1 MSPGGRGRPRER
13 SSNRDRARGRGARR
27 HAADAEGGGLPANG
41 REGAA
46 GLVESGSDDERRRT
60 AASHTR
66 ARSLSVGCPPYA
78 STRVVTPWVRV
89 RVRMHSLSPPKFLA
103 FGSWAG
109 LPSARGRRRPQV
121 TGEKR
126 MPTIWP
132 SISATKERMGYK
144 QYTCGNLL

>member
-1 MSPGGRGRPRER
+1 MT
-13 SSNRDRARGRGARR
+13 RGAERQRR
-27 HAADAEGGGLPANG
+27 IA
-41 REGAA
+41 
-46 GLVESGSDDERRRT
+46 
-60 AASHTR
+60 R

-126 MPTIWP
+126 MWPTIWP